1 MLDNYMRDRKSGN
14 GWIQNDIQVLSGLI
28 SYYRM
33 VEKDYIDYLLRQ
45 YSDKHNADIL
55 KCIKIDLSA

>member
-1 MLDNYMRDRKSGN
+1 MLENYMRDRKSGN
-14 GWIQNDIQVLSGLI
+14 GWSHNDIQVLGGLI

-45 YSDKHNADIL
+45 YSNKHGADIQ